1 VEWPQW
7 WVFIAGVSGAV
18 WDVTVATTRFCLAKC
33 SGLRIETHLSTHS
46 RCLVCDFIDNFRTAT
61 CNHREVDHR
70 AGGVANEWPV
80 RPGRIVASL
89 SGDVGPSRDQIID
102 VAPNASGGRN
112 GLSDSMYYIY

>member
-7 WVFIAGVSGAV
+7 WVFIAGAS
-18 WDVTVATTRFCLAKC
+18 
-33 SGLRIETHLSTHS
+33 
-46 RCLVCDFIDNFRTAT
+46 
-61 CNHREVDHR
+61 
-70 AGGVANEWPV
+70 
-80 RPGRIVASL
+80 SL

>member
-1 VEWPQW
+1 MAAVVGVHRRRERRSVGRDRRDHEVLLSEVFRSADRNTPIHPQP
-7 WVFIAGVSGAV
+7 
-18 WDVTVATTRFCLAKC
+18 L
-33 SGLRIETHLSTHS
+33 
-46 RCLVCDFIDNFRTAT
+46 FIDNFWTAT